1 MFWRWLILAS
11 LLCGGARAG
20 AQSAPKPQAAAPAP
34 DGQDRTEE
42 AKGLFNAGR
51 AAFDSGRYADSL
63 DYFQRAYAISGRA
76 GLLYNIGL
84 AYDRLREDERALDAY
99 DQYLTHAPDAQNRVE
114 VETRAAAIRAALARR
129 QPAEAA
135 APTPAETAAA
145 ATAPAPV
152 ATAATS
158 EPTPRADRETSS
170 GLLSQWWFWVAAGVV
185 VAGGVTA
192 GVLVASSGDD
202 EPDPIAPS
210 SGIVVSTLLRSP

>member
-1 MFWRWLILAS
+1 MFWRWLIVAS
-11 LLCGGARAG
+11 LLCGGASAG
-20 AQSAPKPQAAAPAP
+20 AQSAPNATGATPAQG
-34 DGQDRTEE
+34 GQDRTEE

-51 AAFDSGRYADSL
+51 AAFDAGRYPDAL

-84 AYDRLREDERALDAY
+84 SYDRLREDERALAAY
-99 DQYLTHAPDAQNRVE
+99 DQYLTLAPEAQNRVE

-129 QPAEAA
+129 KPAEAA

-145 ATAPAPV
+145 APPPVV

-158 EPTPRADRETSS
+158 ESAPRADREPSS

-192 GVLVASSGDD
+192 GVLIANGGDD
-202 EPDPIAPS
+202 QPDPIAPS
-210 SGIVVSTLLRSP
+210 SGIVVSTLLRAP